1 MTMVPYNP
9 SSIEEKWKARWK
21 ETGIFEVDIKGT
33 RPFYC
38 LVEFPYPSG
47 EGLHVGHTRSYAA
60 LDVVARKK
68 RMEGDDVLFPMG
80 WDAFGLPAENFA
92 IKTGKH
98 PAQTTEKNISRYR
111 EQLQSLGL
119 SFDWSRE
126 VSTIDPAYYKWTQW
140 IVTKLFNKGLAYKK
154 KTQVNWCTSCNV
166 VLANEEVEGGVC
178 ERCGGEVI
186 GKEKEQWMLEIT
198 AYARRLIKDLDQVS
212 YPSRVKKQQIDWIG
226 ESQGACITFPLQ
238 NKDEFIEVFTTR
250 PDTLFGVTYLV
261 VAPEHPIVES
271 IVTEDKKD
279 EIFAYITETKKKS
292 QQERLAQSDTKTG
305 VWTGA
310 YVSHPATQEPI
321 PVWIGDYVIMEYG
334 TGAVMAVPAHD
345 QRDYEFAQIYN
356 LPVRVVIES
365 QNVSQEGA
373 YEGEGIVVNSGV
385 YSGQTSQ
392 NARKHMTLD
401 FGEEKVI
408 YKLRDWVFARQRYW
422 GEPMPLVFCTSCKEQ
437 IEKGDSKGRTQGEI
451 RNPGWTSVAQKDLP
465 VLLPQIQEYK
475 TTKEGESPLAGAK
488 EWVHTTC
495 PHCGGDARRETDTMP
510 QWAGSSWYYIR
521 YIDPKNDTSLGEKE
535 ILDKWLPVNW
545 YNGGMEHTT
554 LHLLYSRF
562 WHKFLYDEGI
572 VSSPEPYIK
581 RTSHGLILGEG
592 GEKMSKSKGNV
603 INPDDIVKEFGADAL
618 RLYILFIGP
627 FEESIPWNN
636 NGLIGMERF
645 LRRVWNLYQ
654 TVSFPDQGDRKIDS
668 ETQKT
673 VRKVSS
679 DIDTLK
685 YNTAIAA
692 LMSLLKIFEEKKDA
706 ISKESAQLFLLLL
719 SPFAPFI
726 TEELWETVMKE
737 RSSIQK
743 STWPSVDEKKIQQ
756 EHVTIAI
763 QVNGKVR
770 GTITVAPG
778 SKEEVVWEELQHQ
791 KQILSY
797 IEGKEIK
804 KKIFVQDKIFNIV
817 V

>member
-1 MTMVPYNP
+1 MVPYNP
-9 SSIEEKWKARWK
+9 STIEEKWKARWK
-21 ETGIFEVDIKGT
+21 DMGVFEVDITGP

-47 EGLHVGHTRSYAA
+47 EGLHVGHTRSYTA

-68 RMEGDDVLFPMG
+68 RMEGANVLFPMG

-98 PAQTTEKNISRYR
+98 PAETTKKNIARYR

-126 VSTIDPAYYKWTQW
+126 ISTIDPAYYKWTQW
-140 IVTKLFNKGLAYKK
+140 IVTKLFDAGLAYKK
-154 KTQVNWCTSCNV
+154 KTRVNWCTSCNV

-178 ERCGGEVI
+178 ERCGGAVI

-198 AYARRLIKDLDQVS
+198 AYAQRLIDDLDQVS

-226 ESQGACITFPLQ
+226 KSQGAVLTFPLQ
-238 NKDEFIEVFTTR
+238 HTDRGIDVFTTR

-261 VAPEHPIVES
+261 LAPEHPLVKD

-279 EIFAYITETKKKS
+279 AVYAYIVQTQKKS
-292 QQERLAQSDTKTG
+292 QQERVAQGTTKTG
-305 VWTGA
+305 VWTGSYA
-310 YVSHPATQEPI
+310 LHPATGEPLPI
-321 PVWIGDYVIMEYG
+321 WIGDYVIMEYG

-345 QRDYEFAQIYN
+345 QRDYEFAHKYN
-356 LPVRVVIES
+356 LPVRSVIETHS
-365 QNVSQEGA
+365 TLPQDEA
-373 YEGEGIVVNSGV
+373 YEGEGTLVNSGN
-385 YSGQTSQ
+385 YSGQSSQ
-392 NARKHMTLD
+392 EARKAITKD
-401 FGEEKVI
+401 FGEEKTI

-422 GEPMPLVFCTSCKEQ
+422 GEPMPLIFCPSCKEG
-437 IEKGDSKGRTQGEI
+437 IEKGEVEGRTQGEI
-451 RNPGWTSVAQKDLP
+451 RNPGWISVVQKDLP
-465 VLLPQIQEYK
+465 VILPDIKEYK
-475 TTKEGESPLAGAK
+475 TTEEGESPLARVD
-488 EWVHTTC
+488 EWVKTTC
-495 PHCGGDARRETDTMP
+495 PRCGGEAQRETDTMP

-521 YIDPKNDTSLGEKE
+521 YIDPQNDMSLGDKKL
-535 ILDKWLPVNW
+535 LDTWLPVNW

-562 WHKFLYDEGI
+562 WHKFLYDQGI

-645 LRRVWNLYQ
+645 LKRVWNMYQ
-654 TVSFPDQGDRKIDS
+654 TATFVDRGNDMIES

-673 VRKVSS
+673 IKKVSH
-679 DIDTLK
+679 DIDALK

-692 LMSLLKIFEEKKDA
+692 LMSLFKLYEEKKNE
-706 ISKESAQLFLLLL
+706 ISKESAKLFLLLL

-726 TEELWETVMKE
+726 TEELWETVCHE
-737 RSSIQK
+737 TDSIQK
-743 STWPSVDEKKIQQ
+743 SVWPSVDEKKIQTEQ
-756 EHVTIAI
+756 RTIAI
-763 QVNGKVR
+763 QVNGKTR
-770 GTITVAPG
+770 GTVTVPPG
-778 SKEEVVWEELQHQ
+778 SEEDVVWEVAIQQ
-791 KQILSY
+791 KQVASH
-797 IEGKEIK
+797 IEGKDIK
-804 KKIFVQDKIFNIV
+804 KKIFVKDKILNIV

>member
-9 SSIEEKWKARWK
+9 STIEEKWKARWK
-21 ETGIFEVDIKGT
+21 DMGIFEVDIAGT

-47 EGLHVGHTRSYAA
+47 EGLHVGHTRSYTA

-68 RMEGDDVLFPMG
+68 RMEGENVLFPMG

-92 IKTGKH
+92 LKTGRH
-98 PAQTTEKNISRYR
+98 PAETTEKNIARYR

-126 VSTIDPAYYKWTQW
+126 VSTIDPSYYKWTQW
-140 IVTKLFNKGLAYKK
+140 IVTKLFDTGLAYKK

-198 AYARRLIKDLDQVS
+198 AYAQRLIDDLDQVS
-212 YPSRVKKQQIDWIG
+212 YPARVKKQQIDWIG
-226 ESQGACITFPLQ
+226 KSKGALIQFSLQ
-238 NKDEFIEVFTTR
+238 NTDRTIEVFTTR

-261 VAPEHPIVES
+261 LAPEHPLVKDIV
-271 IVTEDKKD
+271 VEDKKD
-279 EIFAYITETKKKS
+279 EVSAYITQTRKKS
-292 QQERLAQSDTKTG
+292 QQERIAQGDIKTG
-305 VWTGA
+305 VWTGSYA
-310 YVSHPATQEPI
+310 SHPATGEAL
-321 PVWIGDYVIMEYG
+321 PVWIGDYVLMEYG

-345 QRDYEFAQIYN
+345 QRDYEFAHAYN
-356 LPVRVVIES
+356 LPVRPVIES
-365 QNVSQEGA
+365 DNTPQNEA
-373 YEGEGIVVNSGV
+373 YEGEGTLINSGE
-385 YSGQTSQ
+385 YSGKTSQ
-392 NARKHMTLD
+392 EARNTITKD

-422 GEPMPLVFCTSCKEQ
+422 GEPMPLVFCVTCKEQ
-437 IEKGDSKGRTQGEI
+437 IEKGDTEGRTQGEI
-451 RNPGWTSVAQKDLP
+451 RNPGWMSVTQEQLP
-465 VLLPQIQEYK
+465 VILPDIKEYK
-475 TTKEGESPLAGAK
+475 TTEDGESPLARVD
-488 EWVHTTC
+488 EWVKTTC
-495 PHCGGDARRETDTMP
+495 PRCGGAAQRETDTMP

-521 YIDPKNDTSLGEKE
+521 YIDSQNNTSLGKKE
-535 ILDKWLPVNW
+535 LLDKWLPVDW

-562 WHKFLYDEGI
+562 WHKFLYDQGVI
-572 VSSPEPYIK
+572 SSPEPYMK

-645 LRRVWNLYQ
+645 LKRVWNLYQ
-654 TVSFPDQGDRKIDS
+654 TVSFVDKGDGTIES

-673 VRKVSS
+673 LKKVSH
-679 DIDTLK
+679 DIDALK

-692 LMSLLKIFEEKKDA
+692 LMSLFKIYEEKKNE
-706 ISKESAQLFLLLL
+706 ISKESAKLFLLLL

-726 TEELWETVMKE
+726 AEELWETVCHE
-737 RSSIQK
+737 TNSIQK
-743 STWPSVDEKKIQQ
+743 SEWPSVDEKKIQTEQ
-756 EHVTIAI
+756 VTIAI
-763 QVNGKVR
+763 QVNGKMR
-770 GTITVAPG
+770 GTVTVPPA
-778 SKEEVVWEELQHQ
+778 SNEDVVWEEAIQQ
-791 KQILSY
+791 KQVALY
-797 IEGKEIK
+797 IEGKDIK
-804 KKIFVQDKIFNIV
+804 KKIFVKDKILNIV
-817 V
+817 L